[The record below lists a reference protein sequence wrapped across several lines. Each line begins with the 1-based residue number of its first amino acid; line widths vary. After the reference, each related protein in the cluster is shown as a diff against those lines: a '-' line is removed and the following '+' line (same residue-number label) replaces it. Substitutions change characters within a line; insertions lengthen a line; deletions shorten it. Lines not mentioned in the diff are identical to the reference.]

1 MPYDNFEVCKNEMIS
16 GIDALKHNYSNNQI
30 KTVRIWFSKDLKT
43 MYYRSYE
50 PGMLTCFDRTR
61 SINLKTLPGYLY
73 GAQTSTFMRSQKLV
87 LGAMNFINGVN
98 IDFNSVNLKPRRSRT
113 PVIEKNTKPIKSRN
127 GKMSKLKSRTG
138 FSMKNDYFYSW

>member
-1 MPYDNFEVCKNEMIS
+1 
-16 GIDALKHNYSNNQI
+16 
-30 KTVRIWFSKDLKT
+30 
-43 MYYRSYE
+43 
-50 PGMLTCFDRTR
+50 
-61 SINLKTLPGYLY
+61 
-73 GAQTSTFMRSQKLV
+73 MRSQKLV